1 MKNLPLPMH
10 KNSMGAAL
18 AMQAANR
25 QGKAWLMY
33 DKMFENQ
40 RALGRE
46 ELERYANE
54 LGLDVGKFKTDL
66 DDPKLK
72 DEVDGDLRVAQT
84 VGVGGTP
91 TFFVNGQPVTGARP
105 FEDFVSVID
114 DELAKAE
121 ALLKDGVPLADVYE
135 KRAKSK

>member
-10 KNSMGAAL
+10 KNAMGAAL

-33 DKMFENQ
+33 EKMFENQ

-46 ELERYANE
+46 DLERYANE
-54 LGLDVGKFKTDL
+54 LGLDVAKFKADL

-72 DEVDGDLRVAQT
+72 EEVDGDLRVAQT

-105 FEDFVSVID
+105 IEDFVSVID
-114 DELAKAE
+114 DELAKAD
-121 ALLKDGVPLADVYE
+121 ALLKQGVPLGDVYE

>member
-10 KNSMGAAL
+10 NNAVEAAL
-18 AMQAANR
+18 ALQAAGR

-40 RALGRE
+40 KALARE
-46 ELERYANE
+46 ELERYAND
-54 LGLDVGKFKTDL
+54 LGLDVAKFKTDF
-66 DDPKLK
+66 DDPKVK
-72 DEVDGDLRVAQT
+72 DEVDADLRVARAA
-84 VGVGGTP
+84 GISGTP
-91 TFFVNGQPVTGARP
+91 TFFVNGQPLRGARP

-121 ALLKDGVPLADVYE
+121 ALLQQGVPLAEIYE